1 MFWPKKPVTA
11 VGTATMATQAV
22 ILRMSSFCCT
32 DVPLSASAAMVMWVL
47 VRVWKNSMTP
57 CRNSR

>member
-1 MFWPKKPVTA
+1 